1 MGEVY
6 LAEHKYI
13 ARKAAIKFL
22 LRDLS
27 NSSELVGRF
36 FAEAR
41 AASVIK
47 HPGIVEVLD
56 CDVHDGRAYIVMEL
70 LRGESLRDYIERV
83 GSVGRDELG
92 ALGIFRQIASAL
104 AAAHAQEIIHRDLK
118 PDNVFLH
125 VSEEG
130 SPTQPIAKVL
140 DFGIAKLMGRGEG
153 GTKTRTGQLLGTP
166 MYMSP
171 EQCRGVKQID
181 NRSDIYSLG
190 CIMYEVFCGNAPF
203 LDEGFGDLIIAHVS
217 RPPPEP
223 LHAAP
228 WMSAPSRRLL
238 LDCLAK
244 DPADRPQSMRDVM
257 ARLSQLHPSEEIALQ
272 VPVSVERR
280 TRAGGTPDGRI
291 SGSRSGQRLAQTT
304 PMPASAA
311 ISSSGSTLT
320 APLEEPM
327 MQPRSPSG
335 GFAQQRPVHA
345 PGAIT
350 TPSGAGRTRV
360 LLPEDTVPGR
370 PGRESPSTLSDG
382 AVERFKTAP
391 RTRGAGSKIAIGF
404 ASVAAIA
411 LAALVIIRAVT
422 PPPVAGDKDTTVQN
436 DSPGNSATGTTT
448 TSGTAA
454 GETERVPHTQP
465 PPPAAISVI
474 TLLGLPPDA
483 LVRLDGHAVTPPVS
497 VPREPE
503 THHLII
509 DANGYQRWETSFDA
523 RSDRTVAV
531 EMKRLA
537 APPPVRAATPRP
549 HRRGGDKPPKDQPGF
564 DGFTD
569 L

>member
-27 NSSELVGRF
+27 NSQELVGRF

-83 GSVGRDELG
+83 GSIGRDEAG

-104 AAAHAQEIIHRDLK
+104 EAAHAQEIIHRDLK
-118 PDNVFLH
+118 PDNVYLH
-125 VSEEG
+125 VSEEM
-130 SPTQPIAKVL
+130 SPTEPIAKVL

-181 NRSDIYSLG
+181 RRSDVYSLG

-223 LHAAP
+223 LHTAP
-228 WMSAPSRRLL
+228 WMRPPVRRLL

-244 DPADRPQSMRDVM
+244 DPAERPQTMTDVM
-257 ARLSQLHPSEEIALQ
+257 ARLSQLYPSEEIHLQ
-272 VPVSVERR
+272 VPVSIVPRSQAASAAE
-280 TRAGGTPDGRI
+280 ARI
-291 SGSRSGQRLAQTT
+291 SGARSGQRLVQTT
-304 PMPASAA
+304 PMPASAGS
-311 ISSSGSTLT
+311 SSSGTTLA
-320 APLEEPM
+320 APPEELM
-327 MQPRSPSG
+327 MPSRPASG
-335 GFAQQRPVHA
+335 GLPQRPAHSPAAV
-345 PGAIT
+345 T

-360 LLPEDTVPGR
+360 LLPDD
-370 PGRESPSTLSDG
+370 PSTLSEG
-382 AVERFKTAP
+382 AFERYKTAP
-391 RTRGAGSKIAIGF
+391 RTRGAGSKVAIGV
-404 ASVAAIA
+404 ASVAAVA
-411 LAALVIIRAVT
+411 LGALVIVRSLTGQPSGGA
-422 PPPVAGDKDTTVQN
+422 DKDTTAQN
-436 DSPGNSATGTTT
+436 DSPGNGSTGTTATATGTPGTT
-448 TSGTAA
+448 GGAS
-454 GETERVPHTQP
+454 ERAQPPKAQPQP
-465 PPPAAISVI
+465 PPPTISVI
-474 TLLGLPPDA
+474 TLIGLPPEA

-497 VPREPE
+497 VPREAE
-503 THHLII
+503 THHLIV

-531 EMKRLA
+531 DMKRLA
-537 APPPVRAATPRP
+537 APQAARPATPRP
-549 HRRGGDKPPKDQPGF
+549 RKRGGDRTPRDGNGNGF

>member
-1 MGEVY
+1 
-6 LAEHKYI
+6 
-13 ARKAAIKFL
+13 
-22 LRDLS
+22 
-27 NSSELVGRF
+27 
-36 FAEAR
+36 
-41 AASVIK
+41 
-47 HPGIVEVLD
+47 
-56 CDVHDGRAYIVMEL
+56 
-70 LRGESLRDYIERV
+70 
-83 GSVGRDELG
+83 
-92 ALGIFRQIASAL
+92 
-104 AAAHAQEIIHRDLK
+104 
-118 PDNVFLH
+118 
-125 VSEEG
+125 
-130 SPTQPIAKVL
+130 VL

-228 WMSAPSRRLL
+228 WMSAPARRLL

-244 DPADRPQSMRDVM
+244 DPADRPQSMRDVV
-257 ARLSQLHPSEEIALQ
+257 ARLSQLYPSEEIALQ
-272 VPVSVERR
+272 IPVSVEPRPR
-280 TRAGGTPDGRI
+280 SGAATDGRT
-291 SGSRSGQRLAQTT
+291 SGSRSGQRLVQTT

-311 ISSSGSTLT
+311 ISSSGSTRT
-320 APLEEPM
+320 APLEDPM
-327 MQPRSPSG
+327 MQARSPSG
-335 GFAQQRPVHA
+335 GFAQQRPMHA

-370 PGRESPSTLSDG
+370 PGRDDPSTLNDG
-382 AVERFKTAP
+382 AVERYKTAP
-391 RTRGAGSKIAIGF
+391 RTRGAGSKIAIGV

-411 LAALVIIRAVT
+411 LAALVIIRSVT
-422 PPPVAGDKDTTVQN
+422 PQPAGGDKEPTAQN
-436 DSPGNSATGTTT
+436 ESPGNSATGTTVT
-448 TSGTAA
+448 TGSPS
-454 GETERVPHTQP
+454 GETEHAPSAQPPTP
-465 PPPAAISVI
+465 PPPAISVI

-483 LVRLDGHAVTPPVS
+483 LVRLDGRAVTPPVS

-549 HRRGGDKPPKDQPGF
+549 RKHGGDKQPKDQPGF

>member
-27 NSSELVGRF
+27 NSVELVGRF

-70 LRGESLRDYIERV
+70 LRGESLRDYIERL
-83 GSVGRDELG
+83 GSVGRDETG

-104 AAAHAQEIIHRDLK
+104 DAAHAQEIIHRDLK
-118 PDNVFLH
+118 PDNVYLH
-125 VSEEG
+125 VPEER
-130 SPTQPIAKVL
+130 SPNQPTAKVL

-181 NRSDIYSLG
+181 SRSDIYSLG

-228 WMSAPSRRLL
+228 WMSPPVRRLL

-244 DPADRPQSMRDVM
+244 DPADRPQTMKDVM
-257 ARLSQLHPSEEIALQ
+257 ARLSQVYPAAEIHLQ
-272 VPVSVERR
+272 SPVLIDERR
-280 TRAGGTPDGRI
+280 HAIGASDGRS
-291 SGSRSGQRLAQTT
+291 SGSRSGQRLMQTT
-304 PMPASAA
+304 PMPASAG
-311 ISSSGSTLT
+311 ISSSGTTLT
-320 APLEEPM
+320 APLEDAVMPS
-327 MQPRSPSG
+327 RSPSG
-335 GFAQQRPVHA
+335 GFSQRAAFSPA
-345 PGAIT
+345 AIT

-360 LLPEDTVPGR
+360 LLPSD
-370 PGRESPSTLSDG
+370 PSTLNEG
-382 AVERFKTAP
+382 AFERYKTAP
-391 RTRGAGSKIAIGF
+391 RTRGTGSKVAIGV
-404 ASVAAIA
+404 ASIAAVA
-411 LAALVIIRAVT
+411 LAAVVIIRVLT
-422 PPPVAGDKDTTVQN
+422 PQPSGGGEKDTTAQN
-436 DSPGNSATGTTT
+436 DSPANSTTGTSATPGAT
-448 TSGTAA
+448 
-454 GETERVPHTQP
+454 GELEHAQPKREQAQP
-465 PPPAAISVI
+465 PPPPRPALSVI
-474 TLLGLPPDA
+474 TLLGLPAQA
-483 LVRLDGHAVTPPVS
+483 LVRLDGRAVTPPVS
-497 VPREPE
+497 VPREAE
-503 THHLII
+503 THHLIV

-523 RSDRTVAV
+523 RTDHTVAV
-531 EMKRLA
+531 EMRPLP
-537 APPPVRAATPRP
+537 APPPSRAATPRA
-549 HRRGGDKPPKDQPGF
+549 RKRGGDRPPREGTGF

>member
-83 GSVGRDELG
+83 GSVGRDEPG

-104 AAAHAQEIIHRDLK
+104 AAAHAQEIVHRDLK
-118 PDNVFLH
+118 PDNIYLH
-125 VSEEG
+125 VAEEG

-244 DPADRPQSMRDVM
+244 DPADRPQSMRDVV
-257 ARLSQLHPSEEIALQ
+257 ARLSQLYPSEEILLQ
-272 VPVSVERR
+272 IPVSVEPRP
-280 TRAGGTPDGRI
+280 RAGAATDGRT
-291 SGSRSGQRLAQTT
+291 SGSRSGQRLMQTT

-327 MQPRSPSG
+327 MPVRSPSG
-335 GFAQQRPVHA
+335 GFGQQRPMHS

-370 PGRESPSTLSDG
+370 PRVGDPSTLNDG
-382 AVERFKTAP
+382 AVERYKTAP
-391 RTRGAGSKIAIGF
+391 RTRGTGSKVAIGV
-404 ASVAAIA
+404 AAVAAIV
-411 LAALVIIRAVT
+411 LAALVIVRVVAPQPAGGDRET
-422 PPPVAGDKDTTVQN
+422 SAQNESAGDRHDH
-436 DSPGNSATGTTT
+436 DDRLARRRDRACAERAAPAPA
-448 TSGTAA
+448 AA
-454 GETERVPHTQP
+454 GDLGDHAARLTAGCAGAPRRARDRTAGLGAARGRDP
-465 PPPAAISVI
+465 P
-474 TLLGLPPDA
+474 
-483 LVRLDGHAVTPPVS
+483 
-497 VPREPE
+497 
-503 THHLII
+503 
-509 DANGYQRWETSFDA
+509 
-523 RSDRTVAV
+523 SDRRRQWLPALGDV
-531 EMKRLA
+531 
-537 APPPVRAATPRP
+537 VRRP
-549 HRRGGDKPPKDQPGF
+549 HRPHGRRRDEGARRATAGPCGAAPAQAAR
-564 DGFTD
+564 
-569 L
+569 

>member
-22 LRDLS
+22 LHDLS
-27 NSSELVGRF
+27 NSTELVGRF

-70 LRGESLRDYIERV
+70 LRGESLREYIERV
-83 GSVGRDELG
+83 GSVGRDEIG
-92 ALGIFRQIASAL
+92 ALGVFRQIASAL

-118 PDNVFLH
+118 PDNVYLH
-125 VSEEG
+125 VPDEH
-130 SPTQPIAKVL
+130 PPDRPIAKVL

-181 NRSDIYSLG
+181 SRSDVYSLG
-190 CIMYEVFCGNAPF
+190 CIMYEVFCGQAPF

-223 LHAAP
+223 LHSAP
-228 WMSAPSRRLL
+228 WMSPPARRLL

-244 DPADRPQSMRDVM
+244 DPNERPQSMRDIV
-257 ARLSQLHPSEEIALQ
+257 ARLAQLAPSEEIHLQ
-272 VPVSVERR
+272 VPVSTEARHHP
-280 TRAGGTPDGRI
+280 GGVPEMGS
-291 SGSRSGQRLAQTT
+291 SGPRSGQRLAQTT
-304 PMPASAA
+304 PMPASAG
-311 ISSSGSTLT
+311 ISSSGSTLM
-320 APLEEPM
+320 APPEEPFRALR
-327 MQPRSPSG
+327 PPSG
-335 GFAQQRPVHA
+335 GFSQRPLHSPA
-345 PGAIT
+345 AIT

-360 LLPEDTVPGR
+360 LLPED
-370 PGRESPSTLSDG
+370 PSTLTEG
-382 AVERFKTAP
+382 ASERYKTAP
-391 RTRGAGSKIAIGF
+391 RTRSAGSKLAIG
-404 ASVAAIA
+404 VAAAGAVA
-411 LAALVIIRAVT
+411 LAALVIIRVLT
-422 PPPVAGDKDTTVQN
+422 GQSSGAGDKDTTAQN
-436 DSPGNSATGTTT
+436 DSTGTTT
-448 TSGTAA
+448 TAANPTGTGTT
-454 GETERVPHTQP
+454 GEADPRPQPPKVQTP
-465 PPPAAISVI
+465 PPPAISVI
-474 TLLGLPPDA
+474 TLIGLPPQA
-483 LVRLDGHAVTPPVS
+483 LVRLDGRVVESPVS
-497 VPREPE
+497 VPREGE
-503 THHLII
+503 THHLIV

-523 RSDRTVAV
+523 RTDHTVAV

-537 APPPVRAATPRP
+537 AAPPVARTPNP
-549 HRRGGDKPPKDQPGF
+549 HPHKHGDRTPHDTGF